1 MTTSFFPYFPGNSS
15 MPYDQ
20 IKQSCP
26 GIDYQWLVFFP
37 KQAPGFSF
45 ERLNGKRLLPGLA
58 VAWIGNYSPS
68 QNRPGTASVVSR
80 NWLVFRRKEFS
91 FPARRERRAYPSA
104 VCEERATKREA
115 KRTATRRVA
124 PKTAW
129 GFVAPRSQSAAA
141 MLLRR
146 ALPQTVLGATKH
158 QTIARHHT
166 SASAKSIAL
175 ARSRRNKLPMPST
188 KS

>member
-1 MTTSFFPYFPGNSS
+1 MSRNRLS
-15 MPYDQ
+15 MA
-20 IKQSCP
+20 CA
-26 GIDYQWLVFFP
+26 FP

-104 VCEERATKREA
+104 VCEERARSG
-115 KRTATRRVA
+115 RR
-124 PKTAW
+124 K
-129 GFVAPRSQSAAA
+129 GLR
-141 MLLRR
+141 LGGLRR
-146 ALPQTVLGATKH
+146 KRPGA
-158 QTIARHHT
+158 
-166 SASAKSIAL
+166 SL
-175 ARSRRNKLPMPST
+175 L
-188 KS
+188 

>member
-15 MPYDQ
+15 MSYDQ

-26 GIDYQWLVFFP
+26 GIAYQWLVFFP

-80 NWLVFRRKEFS
+80 TGRKA
-91 FPARRERRAYPSA
+91 PINRTHQTLRDCQAAPG
-104 VCEERATKREA
+104 CA
-115 KRTATRRVA
+115 KRLECVRLQRRF
-124 PKTAW
+124 PKA
-129 GFVAPRSQSAAA
+129 G
-141 MLLRR
+141 
-146 ALPQTVLGATKH
+146 
-158 QTIARHHT
+158 
-166 SASAKSIAL
+166 
-175 ARSRRNKLPMPST
+175 
-188 KS
+188 

>member
-1 MTTSFFPYFPGNSS
+1 MTL
-15 MPYDQ
+15 
-20 IKQSCP
+20 
-26 GIDYQWLVFFP
+26 WL
-37 KQAPGFSF
+37 
-45 ERLNGKRLLPGLA
+45 
-58 VAWIGNYSPS
+58 
-68 QNRPGTASVVSR
+68 VVSR

-115 KRTATRRVA
+115 KRTAARRVA

-141 MLLRR
+141 MLSRR
-146 ALPQTVLGATKH
+146 ALPQAVLGATKH
-158 QTIARHHT
+158 QPIARHHI

-188 KS
+188 KSIRARLIACLLAAL

>member
-26 GIDYQWLVFFP
+26 GIAYQWLVFFP

-146 ALPQTVLGATKH
+146 ALP
-158 QTIARHHT
+158 
-166 SASAKSIAL
+166 
-175 ARSRRNKLPMPST
+175 
-188 KS
+188 